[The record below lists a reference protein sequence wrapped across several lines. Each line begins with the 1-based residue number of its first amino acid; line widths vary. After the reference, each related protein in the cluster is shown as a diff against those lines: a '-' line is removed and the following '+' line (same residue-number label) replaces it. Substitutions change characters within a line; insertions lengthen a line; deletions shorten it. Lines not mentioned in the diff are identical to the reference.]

1 MLYGESLG
9 TGVAVQMAAAHSVA
23 ALVLDSPYTSLV
35 DVAKGVYPFVPVE
48 TFMVDRFDSKAYISR
63 VHVPLLIMHG
73 DKDVVVPPKLSEKLF
88 LIANEPK
95 ERVIISGAGHS
106 DIYYFGAFATLQ
118 RFLKAHLN

>member
-1 MLYGESLG
+1 MMQLI
-9 TGVAVQMAAAHSVA
+9 
-23 ALVLDSPYTSLV
+23 
-35 DVAKGVYPFVPVE
+35 
-48 TFMVDRFDSKAYISR
+48 DSKAYISR

-118 RFLKAHLN
+118 RFLKAHSN